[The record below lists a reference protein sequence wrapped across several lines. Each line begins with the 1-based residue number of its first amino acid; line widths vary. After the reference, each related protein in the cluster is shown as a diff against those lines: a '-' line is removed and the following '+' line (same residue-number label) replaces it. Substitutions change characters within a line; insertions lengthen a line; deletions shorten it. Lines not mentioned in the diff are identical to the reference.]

1 MTEHV
6 LSFFSGLWLCPDAI
20 PIKTW
25 LMRSAL
31 MFLDGNRRHY
41 ILRFNYEISD
51 GEIGMTYDF
60 VWDYEVNSEL
70 IRQHPVGYPDSMQI
84 EIPWR
89 AEKDGALLLELDG
102 RVDRFYPS
110 TLEQMSKAG
119 FDIDNVKEVIEE
131 MSELGRNFRE
141 EALFPTFAPRSAS

>member
-1 MTEHV
+1 M
-6 LSFFSGLWLCPDAI
+6 L
-20 PIKTW
+20 
-25 LMRSAL
+25 
-31 MFLDGNRRHY
+31 LDGNRRHY

-89 AEKDGALLLELDG
+89 AGKDGALLLELDD

-110 TLEQMSKAG
+110 ALEQVSEAG
-119 FDIDNVKEVIEE
+119 FDIDTIKDVIEE
-131 MSELGRNFRE
+131 TRELGRNFRE
-141 EALFPTFAPRSAS
+141 EARFPVFVSRSDS